1 MTRPLAFLA
10 LASTLVACSAKPDAP
25 SPQQER
31 TTAEAPQTPPAEPA
45 PPTVAEVEPPSP
57 PQPAESGD
65 TGTGTESGE
74 SGESGETDET
84 GETGE
89 VSPAEARAQADLERA
104 GNLALDLSEA
114 LKSGKVENVLALT
127 PFDDGEFAKACKGS
141 SLPDEREVI
150 ARAKHCLRQ
159 IDWSKVSD
167 VRVTGGEASGDPS
180 ACAGYD
186 AHERVRMLVVSNKG
200 NTEIDL
206 TGTFGKDG
214 QALAFSGAITC
225 KPHGSR

>member
-1 MTRPLAFLA
+1 M
-10 LASTLVACSAKPDAP
+10 ACSKAEAP
-25 SPQQER
+25 APKQER
-31 TTAEAPQTPPAEPA
+31 TTAAAPATPETRAA

-57 PQPAESGD
+57 PEPAESS
-65 TGTGTESGE
+65 TEEG
-74 SGESGETDET
+74 GESGETGETGETGESGET

-89 VSPAEARAQADLERA
+89 VSAAEARAIADLERA

-114 LKSGKVENVLALT
+114 LKSGKIENVLALT
-127 PFDDGEFAKACKGS
+127 PFDEGEFAKACKGS
-141 SLPDEREVI
+141 SLPDEREVA

-167 VRVTGGEASGDPS
+167 VRVTGGEATTEPS
-180 ACAGYD
+180 SCTGYD
-186 AHERVRMLVVSNKG
+186 AHERVRMLVISSKG

-214 QALAFSGAITC
+214 QAVAFSGAITC